1 MDGANGR
8 LGLNEASAHQAGVHE
23 IIEGLIARRGYHSV
37 IIDLV
42 AAVHSLA
49 EALFADPQNR
59 TKQHYFSLWAAA
71 VRDAI
76 QRHCAENTF
85 EHRVNDLD
93 RIAARAMGISLE

>member
-1 MDGANGR
+1 MDYANVRVR
-8 LGLNEASAHQAGVHE
+8 LDEASAHQVGVRE

-49 EALFADPQNR
+49 EVHLADPQNR
-59 TKQHYFSLWAAA
+59 AKQHHFSLWAGA

-76 QRHCAENTF
+76 QRHGDENTF
-85 EHRVNDLD
+85 EHRVTDSD
-93 RIAARAMGISLE
+93 RMAARAMGIKLD